1 MLQQLMEEIRVN
13 RLLREKLKAERA
25 EKVKWKKIAIDKQ
38 MDTMDATL
46 RINSGEELT
55 VVERN
60 ILKI

>member
-13 RLLREKLKAERA
+13 RLLREKLEAERA
-25 EKVKWKKIAIDKQ
+25 EKEKWKKIAIDKQ

>member
-13 RLLREKLKAERA
+13 RLLRKKLEAERA